1 MEKRAMGKETLIRTS
16 IDSMEVHAN
25 GQASHTRDLRLEIL
39 DLRQRLK
46 QAEDLASRHAVML
59 REGDHRIKNSL
70 QIVASLMTLQAA
82 RENSASIRDALNGAA
97 ARVRSVA
104 GIHDALQGTTG
115 ADTVDLGR
123 VLHTMCASL
132 QDMAGDEGHISII
145 ANVQSLRAPVA
156 LAQPIALAVNELAV
170 NALRHAFPGRNAGAI
185 QVSLARLDDAV
196 CITVADNGVGLPE
209 NYAGGQGYGMKL
221 LAMVIRQIGGD
232 LQIAN
237 EGGTQFTIRAPLA
250 SSLAI
255 NSVWDSQSV
264 RA

>member
-1 MEKRAMGKETLIRTS
+1 
-16 IDSMEVHAN
+16 MEVHAN
-25 GQASHTRDLRLEIL
+25 GQGSHTRDLRLEIL

-132 QDMAGDEGHISII
+132 QDMAVTKGNITI
-145 ANVQSLRAPVA
+145 ANVQLLRAPVA

-196 CITVADNGVGLPE
+196 CITVADNGVGP
-209 NYAGGQGYGMKL
+209 GKL
-221 LAMVIRQIGGD
+221 RGRSGWR
-232 LQIAN
+232 
-237 EGGTQFTIRAPLA
+237 E
-250 SSLAI
+250 
-255 NSVWDSQSV
+255 
-264 RA
+264 

>member
-1 MEKRAMGKETLIRTS
+1 
-16 IDSMEVHAN
+16 
-25 GQASHTRDLRLEIL
+25 
-39 DLRQRLK
+39 
-46 QAEDLASRHAVML
+46 ML

-104 GIHDALQGTTG
+104 GIHDALPGTTG

-156 LAQPIALAVNELAV
+156 LAHQ
-170 NALRHAFPGRNAGAI
+170 
-185 QVSLARLDDAV
+185 
-196 CITVADNGVGLPE
+196 
-209 NYAGGQGYGMKL
+209 
-221 LAMVIRQIGGD
+221 
-232 LQIAN
+232 
-237 EGGTQFTIRAPLA
+237 
-250 SSLAI
+250 
-255 NSVWDSQSV
+255 
-264 RA
+264 